1 MFLKCPDLLLICV
14 AACMFASGGV
24 KLSHMVTCQLPL
36 FQRRPP
42 LLGFKV
48 IWSILFCP
56 LEIYK
61 LSSGGSDPHTYSRCT
76 ISHSIPTNSP
86 PRFLSHYFP
95 LRNFNYSRRITA
107 PIESRVTTPTTR
119 HQQADTLLTMLRV
132 TE

>member
-1 MFLKCPDLLLICV
+1 MFLKCPDLLFISV

-42 LLGFKV
+42 PLRFKV
-48 IWSILFCP
+48 ICTIFFCP

-61 LSSGGSDPHTYSRCT
+61 LSSGGSDPHTYSMCT
-76 ISHSIPTNSP
+76 IGHSIP
-86 PRFLSHYFP
+86 PRSLSHYFP

-107 PIESRVTTPTTR
+107 PIESRVTTPTTL